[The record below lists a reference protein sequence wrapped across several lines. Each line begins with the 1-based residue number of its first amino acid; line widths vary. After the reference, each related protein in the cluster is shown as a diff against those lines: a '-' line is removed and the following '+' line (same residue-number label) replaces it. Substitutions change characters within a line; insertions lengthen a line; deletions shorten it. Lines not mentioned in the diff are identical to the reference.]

1 MINYPPGLHELKY
14 FLCNIEEK
22 YSSGHQAIFAQTYTA
37 RPLVHLRN
45 TSQFLSLNHCESHDK
60 KKIKK
65 IETGKSGSCPR
76 YLCYNHRKDAKS

>member
-22 YSSGHQAIFAQTYTA
+22 YYSGHQAIFAQTYTA

-60 KKIKK
+60 KK
-65 IETGKSGSCPR
+65 
-76 YLCYNHRKDAKS
+76 